1 MSSNVAE
8 LAADVYGVRL
18 GVIDIMKSP
27 TAQQRARVER
37 MYHQWFAE
45 KSLEDLV
52 YWPRDEIPDEMVGA
66 LSRIIAAQLC
76 GNKMPIPTE
85 PDENGQPMDIGTKGL
100 RMMQRL
106 LAQPATGLP
115 VMATYY

>member
-1 MSSNVAE
+1 MTSTVAE
-8 LAADVYGVRL
+8 LAADVYGLRL
-18 GVIDIMKSP
+18 GLIDIMKEP

-37 MYHQWFAE
+37 VYNQWFAE
-45 KSLEDLV
+45 KTLEDRV
-52 YWPRDEIPDEMVGA
+52 YWPRAEIPDEMVGA

-85 PDENGQPMDIGTKGL
+85 PDEDGTVVDIGTKGA

-106 LAQPATGLP
+106 LMREPTDLP
-115 VMATYY
+115 VMAIYY